1 MSRRLPALLLAL
13 LLLTGCSSLPEE
25 AEEPEEAMDWNLYQ
39 SQGGPEKPA
48 EEPEEP
54 EHPAV
59 FSMAYY
65 KDSPFDPII
74 CGEGVQQDAASLLY
88 EPLFQLNGKFQP
100 EPVLCESYAWDE
112 TGRICT
118 LTLRQGISFHDGSP
132 LTARD
137 AAATL

>member
-59 FSMAYY
+59 FSMAY
-65 KDSPFDPII
+65 
-74 CGEGVQQDAASLLY
+74 
-88 EPLFQLNGKFQP
+88 
-100 EPVLCESYAWDE
+100 
-112 TGRICT
+112 
-118 LTLRQGISFHDGSP
+118 
-132 LTARD
+132 
-137 AAATL
+137 